1 MSTAMNAKI
10 IGSGEE
16 TLVLAHGFGTDQ
28 SIWDKVVPYLAD
40 HCQVVVFDWCF
51 SGAVKDPDLYDAAK
65 YSTYDAFADD
75 IICLLDEMK
84 LKSSVFVGH
93 SMSGMIG
100 CIASIKRPDLFHK
113 LILVTTSPRFLNS
126 EDYEGGFELSDVE
139 QIFSSIESN
148 YEQWTS
154 SFSVLVVDSSDP
166 ESVEKLEKSLKRMR
180 PEVALTLAKT
190 VFLIDHRDMLEKVTT
205 PCYIIH
211 TRNDIVVPNSVPEYM
226 QNKIKGEC
234 KVEIINTN
242 GHFPQLTAHHD
253 FVEVIDAILADK

>member
-28 SIWDKVVPYLAD
+28 SIWDKVLPYLTD

-51 SGAVKDPDLYDAAK
+51 SGSVKDPDLYDAAK

-113 LILVTTSPRFLNS
+113 LILVTTSPRFINS
-126 EDYEGGFELSDVE
+126 ETMKEALNYQMLSRYSQV
-139 QIFSSIESN
+139 SN
-148 YEQWTS
+148 PTTS
-154 SFSVLVVDSSDP
+154 NGLQ
-166 ESVEKLEKSLKRMR
+166 
-180 PEVALTLAKT
+180 A
-190 VFLIDHRDMLEKVTT
+190 FLFL
-205 PCYIIH
+205 
-211 TRNDIVVPNSVPEYM
+211 
-226 QNKIKGEC
+226 
-234 KVEIINTN
+234 
-242 GHFPQLTAHHD
+242 
-253 FVEVIDAILADK
+253 

>member
-28 SIWDKVVPYLAD
+28 SIWDKVLPYLTD

-51 SGAVKDPDLYDAAK
+51 SGSVKDPDLYDAAK

-113 LILVTTSPRFLNS
+113 LILLQ
-126 EDYEGGFELSDVE
+126 LLLDVE

-166 ESVEKLEKSLKRMR
+166 ESVEKLEKALKRMR

-190 VFLIDHRDMLEKVTT
+190 VFLIDYRDMLEKVTT
-205 PCYIIH
+205 LVISFKLEMTLLFQTLC
-211 TRNDIVVPNSVPEYM
+211 PNTCRAKSRVNARWRLSIPM
-226 QNKIKGEC
+226 
-234 KVEIINTN
+234 
-242 GHFPQLTAHHD
+242 
-253 FVEVIDAILADK
+253 VIFLN